1 MLTLRSPVVSLHE
14 GTLRRRR
21 RFAKPSPTTPAAAA
35 DAGVQAAASAAELR
49 MTAAAGLEAMRR
61 DLLLRTLGW
70 ILLVFTL
77 LLPIAIAHDLQTRPW
92 TLWMHGFTYS
102 VLLLAWCRRSSL
114 NSRAIALVVLGSLYV
129 LGTVG
134 LLRTGITSINGLAY
148 GLIAITTPLIFGI
161 RRGIAMTA
169 LCGITYAIVGALS
182 LSGVLTFEVMA
193 GDYATSAAN
202 WVHAGAAFMAFA
214 VTAVVISGTTSRK
227 LRALLHSEAARS
239 QMLTAAN
246 ERLAE
251 ANARLHDLN
260 VELEKRI
267 AERTHSL
274 EEANRELE
282 SFSYTVSHDLRSPLQ
297 VIEGFSSL
305 ALQEGGAGTTGKVCD
320 YLHRIQNGA
329 RRMHEMIGHLL
340 QFSQIGS
347 RVVDR
352 APVNLSDVAHRIL
365 FDLQVT
371 EPGRQ
376 VESDVE
382 HDMFESADPD
392 LIGNVLHNLLGNA
405 WKFSARQQPARIG
418 FSRSQSEGRF
428 VYQVRDNGVG
438 FDTATAQRLFQPFV
452 RLHDKREF
460 QGSGVGLATAK
471 RIIDRHGGRIWVES
485 RPGEGTTFFFTL
497 AA

>member
-1 MLTLRSPVVSLHE
+1 MLSLHSPLVSLHE

-21 RFAKPSPTTPAAAA
+21 RFAKPSPAIAPVADGAA
-35 DAGVQAAASAAELR
+35 QAAANAAELR
-49 MTAAAGLEAMRR
+49 MTAAAGLETMRR
-61 DLLLRTLGW
+61 ELLLRTLGW
-70 ILLVFTL
+70 ILLAFTL
-77 LLPIAIAHDLQTRPW
+77 LMPIAVAHDLQTRTW
-92 TLWMHGFTYS
+92 TVWIHAIIYS
-102 VLLLAWCRRSSL
+102 VLFLAWRRRSRLGSP
-114 NSRAIALVVLGSLYV
+114 AIALVVLGALYV

-134 LLRTGITSINGLAY
+134 LLRTGITGINGLGY
-148 GLIAITTPLIFGI
+148 GLIAIATPLIFGV
-161 RRGIAMTA
+161 RAGITA
-169 LCGITYAIVGALS
+169 AVLCGITYAAIGSLS
-182 LSGVLTFEVMA
+182 LSGVLVYEATS
-193 GDYATSAAN
+193 DYAASAAN
-202 WVHAGAAFMAFA
+202 WIHTGAAFMAFA
-214 VTAVVISGTTSRK
+214 FTAVVISGTASRK
-227 LRALLHSEAARS
+227 LHALLHSEAARS

-251 ANARLHDLN
+251 ANARLHELN

-305 ALQEGGAGTTGKVCD
+305 ALQEGGAGSTGKVCD

-347 RVVDR
+347 RIVER
-352 APVNLSDVAHRIL
+352 APVNLSDIAHRIL
-365 FDLQVT
+365 FDLHVT

-376 VESDVE
+376 VEPAVE
-382 HDMFESADPD
+382 PDMFESADPD

-405 WKFSARQQPARIG
+405 WKFSARQQPARIE
-418 FSRSQSEGRF
+418 FSRSQCDGRF

-438 FDTATAQRLFQPFV
+438 FDAATAQRLFQPFV

-471 RIIDRHGGRIWVES
+471 RIIDRHGGRLWVES
-485 RPGEGTTFFFTL
+485 RPGEGATFFFTL
-497 AA
+497 TA